1 MKCINNVILKS
12 LNPEWLSKVE
22 LTLCGYKF
30 NEKKNLVQLQVA
42 ITKDSN
48 KYETEGATNMFEKFS
63 INTPSVKQEQMAS
76 LKIGKKVK
84 LEKIESVI
92 TYGDYQNNLSIT
104 GSVQFYD

>member
-1 MKCINNVILKS
+1 
-12 LNPEWLSKVE
+12 LSKVE

-30 NEKKNLVQLQVA
+30 NEKKDLVQLQVA

-48 KYETEGATNMFEKFS
+48 EYEKEGATNMFEKFS
-63 INTPSVKQEQMAS
+63 INTSSVKQGQMAT

-84 LEKIESVI
+84 LEKIENVI

-104 GSVQFYD
+104 AQVQFYD